1 VAGRFNNALICLGTQ
16 FECLSGLECYQGL
29 LKNVLTKRQELC
41 NLLSSLQQARQK
53 SQPVIIVKKR
63 FPHSGILS
71 RLRSLGIITSFHEE
85 NRVLLVRL
93 NLKSFVKIKALSAS
107 ISSMDIKSDKKRKGG
122 AFVSIINTDR
132 GLLASTELVE
142 QNIGGR
148 VIISI
153 S

>member
-1 VAGRFNNALICLGTQ
+1 
-16 FECLSGLECYQGL
+16 
-29 LKNVLTKRQELC
+29 
-41 NLLSSLQQARQK
+41 
-53 SQPVIIVKKR
+53 VIIVKKR